1 MRGQG
6 KGIEDLKD
14 ESPFKAKKYTVVK
27 QWSFEDSKFKRVARP
42 DIYKSSMVSCGL
54 PGDNPRTRA
63 SRPRSRSILN
73 SQLPLP
79 PGLSLTLPLRPRP
92 LYRNVPA
99 NQTDVSFRD
108 KLFAS
113 QW

>member
-54 PGDNPRTRA
+54 PGDNPVPVPLAPDPDRSYTRNSLSPGA
-63 SRPRSRSILN
+63 LANSPFATSPPLPERSCDDRPSRSTT
-73 SQLPLP
+73 S
-79 PGLSLTLPLRPRP
+79 S
-92 LYRNVPA
+92 
-99 NQTDVSFRD
+99 
-108 KLFAS
+108 
-113 QW
+113 

>member
-1 MRGQG
+1 MGLRVTGFGGEGVEENVVRSQRTRKASARTEDRGGFAMRGQG

-54 PGDNPRTRA
+54 PGDKPVPVPLA
-63 SRPRSRSILN
+63 PDPDRS
-73 SQLPLP
+73 
-79 PGLSLTLPLRPRP
+79 
-92 LYRNVPA
+92 
-99 NQTDVSFRD
+99 
-108 KLFAS
+108 
-113 QW
+113 